1 MGCQAV
7 WVVWTSNRQKGSVG
21 GRPPYSAFQHT
32 RCQRHQRGAG
42 MGCHTPRGDVV
53 LVTTLCAR
61 SAYPLTSKGERAVS
75 QFMRYTCKAGLLP
88 VVKAALIAN
97 GYTLDGSSQTQRC
110 AAAAPVVLQC
120 GAISVLLAQP
130 PNNAVAEI
138 EVWGAGQS
146 AVSEVFEALPIALHR
161 LPPRC
166 SATR

>member
-1 MGCQAV
+1 M
-7 WVVWTSNRQKGSVG
+7 
-21 GRPPYSAFQHT
+21 
-32 RCQRHQRGAG
+32 
-42 MGCHTPRGDVV
+42 
-53 LVTTLCAR
+53 
-61 SAYPLTSKGERAVS
+61 S

-97 GYTLDGSSQTQRC
+97 GYTLDGPPRTQRS
-110 AAAAPVVLQC
+110 AATAVVLQC
-120 GAISVLLAQP
+120 RTTAVLLAQP

-146 AVSEVFEALPIALHR
+146 AVAEVFEALPIALHR

>member
-1 MGCQAV
+1 MWRAC
-7 WVVWTSNRQKGSVG
+7 
-21 GRPPYSAFQHT
+21 
-32 RCQRHQRGAG
+32 GA
-42 MGCHTPRGDVV
+42 H
-53 LVTTLCAR
+53 
-61 SAYPLTSKGERAVS
+61 PLTLKGERAVS

-97 GYTLDGSSQTQRC
+97 GYTLDGPPRTQRS
-110 AAAAPVVLQC
+110 AATAVVLQC
-120 GAISVLLAQP
+120 RTTAVLLAQP

-146 AVSEVFEALPIALHR
+146 AVAEVFEALPIALHR